1 MGPVKDVFIQE
12 ILGLFVFPDTD
23 CRRLAGEFME
33 FLSASGKIGT
43 ETEVL
48 MGKLMVEKQG
58 LKAAAGTTA

>member
-1 MGPVKDVFIQE
+1 MGPVKDVFIQG

-43 ETEVL
+43 ETEV
-48 MGKLMVEKQG
+48 
-58 LKAAAGTTA
+58 